1 VTRLVTGLLLLA
13 SAAVGVVVVA
23 LLGARDGGVDPILV
37 AVAVAGLVAAAA
49 LVVGD
54 LLWSRRASRQPSDES
69 RGVAG

>member
-1 VTRLVTGLLLLA
+1 MTRLVTGLLLLA